1 MSLKKQL
8 LIDMKEAMKSK
19 DVLRKNAIQAVRES
33 ILKREKDTQ
42 SEVTEEH
49 ILDILIQEIK
59 KRNDS
64 ITDFEKGNRPDLVA
78 DAKREIEVLTSY
90 LPKQLSEEELMD
102 LIKVTIAE
110 LGASSKKDMGKVMAA
125 ITPNVKGKADTKKVS
140 DIVKELL
147 N

>member
-1 MSLKKQL
+1 MSLKEQL